1 MKKNMAMVL
10 GSAIGLVLVLIFLN
24 SYGDGIGIKSFN
36 GTPPHTGV
44 STPAPVGASATPA
57 TQATIGLELNGSVG
71 TTIHGDKIMG
81 DDMVSAKS
89 GDRIKMT
96 FGNEEV
102 FVRMYDNPTSR
113 DFLNQLPLTLTLKDY
128 AGTEKISYLPK
139 KLSTKD
145 APAGSDPNVSDF
157 AYYSPWGN
165 LAIYYRDFGYS
176 DGLIILGSVEPG
188 GAEKLA
194 RMNGDFT
201 ATLERA
207 D

>member
-1 MKKNMAMVL
+1 MKKNLALVL

-36 GTPPHTGV
+36 EIPPRAGI
-44 STPAPVGASATPA
+44 STPAPVGAGTTPA
-57 TQATIGLELNGSVG
+57 TQATIVQELNGSVG
-71 TTIHGDKIMG
+71 TMIHGDKIMG

-102 FVRMYDNPTSR
+102 FVRMNDNPVSR
-113 DFLNQLPLTLTLKDY
+113 DFLTQLPLTLTLKDY

-145 APAGSDPNVSDF
+145 APAGSDPDVGDF

-165 LAIYYRDFGYS
+165 IAIYYRDFGYS
-176 DGLIILGSVEPG
+176 DGLIILGSIESG

-201 ATLERA
+201 VTLERT

>member
-1 MKKNMAMVL
+1 MKKNLAMVL

-24 SYGDGIGIKSFN
+24 YYGDGIGIKSFN
-36 GTPPHTGV
+36 GTPPQAGV

-57 TQATIGLELNGSVG
+57 TQATIVQELNGSVG

-113 DFLNQLPLTLTLKDY
+113 DFLKQLPLTLTLKDY

-145 APAGSDPNVSDF
+145 APAGSDPDVGDF

-165 LAIYYRDFGYS
+165 LAIYYQGFRVFRRTHHSGFG
-176 DGLIILGSVEPG
+176 
-188 GAEKLA
+188 
-194 RMNGDFT
+194 
-201 ATLERA
+201 
-207 D
+207 

>member
-1 MKKNMAMVL
+1 MKKNLAMVL
-10 GSAIGLVLVLIFLN
+10 GTAIGLVLVLIFLN
-24 SYGDGIGIKSFN
+24 YYGDGIGIKSFN
-36 GTPPHTGV
+36 GTPHQAGV
-44 STPAPVGASATPA
+44 STTAPVEASATPA
-57 TQATIGLELNGSVG
+57 TQATLVQELNGSVR

-102 FVRMYDNPTSR
+102 FVRMNDNPTSR
-113 DFLNQLPLTLTLKDY
+113 DFLTQLPLTLTLKDY
-128 AGTEKISYLPK
+128 EGTEKISYLPK
-139 KLSTKD
+139 KLSTKG
-145 APAGSDPNVSDF
+145 APVGSDPDVGDF

-176 DGLIILGSVEPG
+176 DGLVILGSVESG

-194 RMNGDFT
+194 RRSGDFT
-201 ATLERA
+201 VTLERT

>member
-1 MKKNMAMVL
+1 MKKNLPMVL

-24 SYGDGIGIKSFN
+24 YYGDGIGIKSFN
-36 GTPPHTGV
+36 GTPPQAGV

-57 TQATIGLELNGSVG
+57 TQATIVQELNGSVG
-71 TTIHGDKIMG
+71 TTIHGDKIIG

-89 GDRIKMT
+89 GDKIKMT

-102 FVRMYDNPTSR
+102 FVRMNDNPTSR
-113 DFLNQLPLTLTLKDY
+113 DFLKQLPLTLTLKDY
-128 AGTEKISYLPK
+128 AGTEKISYLAK

-145 APAGSDPNVSDF
+145 APAGSDPDVGDF

-165 LAIYYRDFGYS
+165 LAIYYQDFGYS
-176 DGLIILGSVEPG
+176 DGLVILGSVESG

-194 RMNGDFT
+194 RMNGDFI
-201 ATLERA
+201 AFLERA